1 MDVLLKRWVMRD
13 GERALV
19 SECDARGVPG
29 ATGTNCLICETEAAI
44 RRIWSYPADWH
55 RLEDATV
62 FALFDQPFVVIS
74 PAKPPS
80 QLSQPRPRRGDGSQ
94 SGGPIEATAWR

>member
-13 GERALV
+13 GERTLV

-29 ATGTNCLICETEAAI
+29 AAGTRCLICETDVAM

-55 RLEDATV
+55 RLEDARV
-62 FALFDQPFVVIS
+62 LALFDQPFAVTP
-74 PAKPPS
+74 PANPPARPV
-80 QLSQPRPRRGDGSQ
+80 QPRPRRGDGSE
-94 SGGPIEATAWR
+94 SGGPMEAAAWR

>member
-19 SECDARGVPG
+19 SECDAREVPG
-29 ATGTNCLICETEAAI
+29 AVGTHCLICETDGAM

-55 RLEDATV
+55 RLDDAKV
-62 FALFDQPFVVIS
+62 LDLFDQPFVVLP
-74 PAKPPS
+74 PARPPARS
-80 QLSQPRPRRGDGSQ
+80 AQPRPRRGDGSA
-94 SGGPIEATAWR
+94 SGGPMEAAAWR